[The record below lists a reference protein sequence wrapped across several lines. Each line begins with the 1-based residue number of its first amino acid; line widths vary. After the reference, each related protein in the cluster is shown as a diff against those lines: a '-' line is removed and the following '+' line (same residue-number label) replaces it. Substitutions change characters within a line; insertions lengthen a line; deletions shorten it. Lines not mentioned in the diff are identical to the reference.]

1 MTNFVLANLLFI
13 FLYFITLYQLF
24 VDCRRFFLHIKILFD
39 IVFTMFDVH
48 HDSLVEK
55 LTNFFKQLHS
65 SKSNKLLASGRTLK
79 AEIKIS
85 ASDKKKKRS

>member
-1 MTNFVLANLLFI
+1 
-13 FLYFITLYQLF
+13 
-24 VDCRRFFLHIKILFD
+24 
-39 IVFTMFDVH
+39 MFDVH
-48 HDSLVEK
+48 HDSLVVLTGYCYYHATKFWLNCNEGGERMEIFLYITLVLMAFSVLVEK

>member
-1 MTNFVLANLLFI
+1 MEI
-13 FLYFITLYQLF
+13 FLYITLVLMAF
-24 VDCRRFFLHIKILFD
+24 SV
-39 IVFTMFDVH
+39 
-48 HDSLVEK
+48 LVEK
-55 LTNFFKQLHS
+55 LTNFFKQLHI